1 MSSNPRTNDS
11 CGAREACL
19 EMEALVFIRILT
31 SASLL
36 LIIAA
41 MAPFSIGCES
51 LPDMSAPVAVSDVT
65 ATRAPD
71 DPASDD
77 FVIISPSTLVL
88 ESQGWG
94 LTVHVA
100 IPYSQVVASTV
111 NLDGI
116 EPVSTFADDCGNLV
130 CKFEREDIFEFV
142 GLVNEPTEVPLTVH
156 GDLVAGG
163 SFSGS
168 DTITVR

>member
-1 MSSNPRTNDS
+1 M
-11 CGAREACL
+11 
-19 EMEALVFIRILT
+19 FFRILT

-51 LPDMSAPVAVSDVT
+51 VPDMSAPVSADDLT

-100 IPYSQVVASTV
+100 IPYSQVVTSTV
-111 NLDGI
+111 NLGGV
-116 EPVSTFADDCGNLV
+116 EPESTFADDCGNLV
-130 CKFEREDIFEFV
+130 CKFLRADIFDLV
-142 GLVNEPTEVPLTVH
+142 GPVDEPTEITLTLS
-156 GDLVAGG
+156 GDTVDSGT
-163 SFSGS
+163 FSGE